1 MGTNKIA
8 AHQVSF
14 TPVLYFVTIPSLS
27 IKFSE
32 HQTQKHILIQLLF

>member
-14 TPVLYFVTIPSLS
+14 TPVLCFVTLFLCCLS
-27 IKFSE
+27 VHFLNTKLTNIF
-32 HQTQKHILIQLLF
+32 